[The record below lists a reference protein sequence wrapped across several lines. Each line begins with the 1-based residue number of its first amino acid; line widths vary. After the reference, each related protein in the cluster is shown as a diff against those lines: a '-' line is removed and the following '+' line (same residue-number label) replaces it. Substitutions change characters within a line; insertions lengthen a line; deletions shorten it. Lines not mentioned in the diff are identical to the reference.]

1 MLIPSA
7 CVNLVLRS
15 LKPKLWTSLG
25 TKMTPSHFRQNL
37 LITCKLP
44 GIYAITQWKKRSWE
58 PPVYVVAQNVT
69 RATTPLG
76 FISCRTWCK
85 KSYETLR
92 VYILLH
98 LMSAQWTCKHTSATF
113 IRIFTGKIPMPLQS
127 RTNDI
132 KNNTRKSAALYGN
145 LQVKTR
151 RQEKS
156 GTSDVKKATRQNAIL
171 YGNLQEKHR

>member
-1 MLIPSA
+1 
-7 CVNLVLRS
+7 
-15 LKPKLWTSLG
+15 
-25 TKMTPSHFRQNL
+25 
-37 LITCKLP
+37 
-44 GIYAITQWKKRSWE
+44 
-58 PPVYVVAQNVT
+58 
-69 RATTPLG
+69 
-76 FISCRTWCK
+76 
-85 KSYETLR
+85 
-92 VYILLH
+92 
-98 LMSAQWTCKHTSATF
+98 
-113 IRIFTGKIPMPLQS
+113 MPLQS